1 MKDKLLT
8 TKQAAE
14 ILAIS
19 EDTLRSW
26 IWSGKGG
33 VKYVKI
39 GGAVRYKE
47 SDLHE
52 YIARRTY
59 IPQAPRLT
67 VSIPSIFSE
76 LPDRTIITKK
86 ELASIIGKNVR
97 CLYALIL
104 EGSIPRAIN
113 QKTAVRSSGL
123 VWSLGS
129 IRKLKADSES
139 A

>member
-8 TKQAAE
+8 TKQVAE

-19 EDTLRSW
+19 EDTLRGW
-26 IWSGKGG
+26 IWSGKG
-33 VKYVKI
+33 VKYIKI

-52 YIARRTY
+52 YIASRTHV
-59 IPQAPRLT
+59 PQATQLT
-67 VSIPSIFSE
+67 VSIPSAFSE

-86 ELASIIGKNVR
+86 EFASIIGKSPR
-97 CLYALIL
+97 CLSGLAL
-104 EGSIPRAIN
+104 EGAIPRPIN
-113 QKTAVRSSGL
+113 QKTAIRSSGL